1 MGGGAIKIG
10 FLQLIGCS
18 GCLTSIVDS
27 TAFRDLWN
35 KGYVSFFP
43 MLKDDRNISGC
54 DVVFVEGAASK
65 KDRALLERVRAEAK
79 KIISVG
85 SCACFGGISSNVKEL
100 GLEPVHSVVKDDLE
114 LPGCPPPENLIS
126 TLLYTLTTGREFKYK
141 IANLCSECPFHPC
154 KAKYPIV
161 IRELSPKERHEKCLL
176 EEGVL
181 CLGPI
186 TRAGCEA
193 RCIVWGWS
201 CYGCMGLIKPISLI
215 DFLALLVI
223 PKELKHSVTNLLN
236 LYGEVEYVS

>member
-65 KDRALLERVRAEAK
+65 KDRALLERVRAETK

-85 SCACFGGISSNVKEL
+85 SCACFGGISSNVREL
-100 GLEPVHSVVKDDLE
+100 GLEPVHSVVKVDLE
-114 LPGCPPPENLIS
+114 L
-126 TLLYTLTTGREFKYK
+126 R
-141 IANLCSECPFHPC
+141 
-154 KAKYPIV
+154 
-161 IRELSPKERHEKCLL
+161 R
-176 EEGVL
+176 
-181 CLGPI
+181 
-186 TRAGCEA
+186 
-193 RCIVWGWS
+193 
-201 CYGCMGLIKPISLI
+201 
-215 DFLALLVI
+215 
-223 PKELKHSVTNLLN
+223 
-236 LYGEVEYVS
+236 